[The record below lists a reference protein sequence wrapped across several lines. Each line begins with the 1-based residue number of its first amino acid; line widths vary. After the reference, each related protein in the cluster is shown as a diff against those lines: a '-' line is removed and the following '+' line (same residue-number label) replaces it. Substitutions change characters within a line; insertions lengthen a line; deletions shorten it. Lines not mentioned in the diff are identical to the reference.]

1 MDRNYFGITDIGKV
15 RSNNEDTFIA
25 QKIEGTNFI
34 LACVIDGVGGYEG
47 GEVAA
52 AIAKSTI
59 IRLMDKPEGD
69 FSLLMQAAFAEAN
82 DQILAAKQQ
91 NKDHADMACVM
102 TMALADLK
110 TNQFYYAHVGDTR
123 LYLLRDDSLIKI
135 SKDQSFVGFM
145 EESGRLTEEQAMQH
159 PKRNE
164 INKALGFAGNIGIQ
178 EDYIET
184 GHSPFLP
191 GDLLLLCS
199 DGLSDM
205 VNKQHMTDILL
216 KYGQLEQKGAE
227 LIDVANANGGRDNIT
242 VVLVKND
249 NPAFVHEATKPIAR
263 PKKKK
268 VPVDTTNND
277 AAVEKKAVREN
288 PAQEQTT
295 ALTPLPA
302 KEKAKGFS
310 PLLKIIIFVILAAI
324 AYFFWKQHY
333 NNTLQE
339 KHTIPELAVFD
350 KHAQA
355 LQLQDTLD
363 KLKGNI
369 LILDDST
376 FKSPILISEP
386 IKINRD
392 SLYLKATGNIVIK
405 SDTGYKGQPFLI
417 GPGNKSTLIENFT
430 LENFDDLNGLKRKGV
445 LLKNV
450 QFIRTDDVI
459 TDSGR

>member
-25 QKIEGTNFI
+25 QKIDGTNYI
-34 LACVIDGVGGYEG
+34 LACVIDGVGGYAG

-52 AIAKSTI
+52 AIAKGTI
-59 IRLMDKPEGD
+59 ISLMEKPEGD
-69 FSLLMQAAFAEAN
+69 LSLLMQAAFAEAN
-82 DQILAAKQQ
+82 DQILAAKLL

-164 INKALGFAGNIGIQ
+164 INKALGFSGNIGTQ

-191 GDLLLLCS
+191 GDMILLCS

-205 VNKQHMTDILL
+205 LNRQHITDILL
-216 KYGQLEQKGAE
+216 KHGGLEQKGTE
-227 LIDVANANGGRDNIT
+227 LIDAANANGGRDNIT

-249 NPAFVHEATKPIAR
+249 TPAFVHEATKPIAR

-268 VPVDTTNND
+268 VPVVTH
-277 AAVEKKAVREN
+277 EN
-288 PAQEQTT
+288 VAPVDEHPVQEQTT
-295 ALTPLPA
+295 ALSPLPH
-302 KEKAKGFS
+302 KQKTTGFS
-310 PLLKIIIFVILAAI
+310 PLLKIGIFIVLAAI
-324 AYFFWKQHY
+324 AYYFWKQQY
-333 NNTLQE
+333 NSTLE
-339 KHTIPELAVFD
+339 GKHKLPDLAVFD

-355 LQLQDTLD
+355 LKLQDTLD
-363 KLKGNI
+363 KLIGNI

-376 FKSPILISEP
+376 FKSPILIAEP

-417 GPGNKSTLIENFT
+417 APNNKSTLLENFT
-430 LENFDDLNGLKRKGV
+430 LENFDDLNVLKRKGV

-450 QFIRTDDVI
+450 QFIRTDGVI
-459 TDSGR
+459 SGSVK